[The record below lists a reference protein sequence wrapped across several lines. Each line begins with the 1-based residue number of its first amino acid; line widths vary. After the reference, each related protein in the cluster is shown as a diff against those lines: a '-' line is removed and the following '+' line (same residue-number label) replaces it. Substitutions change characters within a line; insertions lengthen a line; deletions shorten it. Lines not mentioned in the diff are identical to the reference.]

1 MIQSIVHV
9 ALEIR
14 TKLLAVIQTNFTL
27 AEDTCRPEQ
36 DKRWGPGF
44 GRTYRA
50 IKAAYSAAE
59 FVPINFVIDA
69 KQTVDFLHRGIDQ
82 RSAFVIYSI
91 LSRFFHHKICKSNS
105 LPFYLLFLYN
115 LIASFFKKR
124 FCCNGSMGCDGARNR
139 LLQPI
144 ADSGRNAFSLMV
156 GMNKQ
161 TVKVSGAVYIAK
173 ADKNILFNSNDG
185 VMFLKRLVLFIQI
198 HLSGCPYM
206 QLFSGVIFRIYSVY
220 CMIKQFRYFFAIGGA
235 IFSKRHIFSPD
246 IKISAIAQ
254 ASSSTK

>member
-1 MIQSIVHV
+1 MMEYTKNSLTMRCVKVVNEKMLEFKNIV
-9 ALEIR
+9 
-14 TKLLAVIQTNFTL
+14 
-27 AEDTCRPEQ
+27 
-36 DKRWGPGF
+36 
-44 GRTYRA
+44 
-50 IKAAYSAAE
+50 
-59 FVPINFVIDA
+59 VPIKLPAAASF
-69 KQTVDFLHRGIDQ
+69 
-82 RSAFVIYSI
+82 

-115 LIASFFKKR
+115 LIVSFFKKR

-173 ADKNILFNSNDG
+173 ADKNILFNSDDG
-185 VMFLKRLVLFIQI
+185 VMILKRLVPFIQI

-206 QLFSGVIFRIYSVY
+206 
-220 CMIKQFRYFFAIGGA
+220 
-235 IFSKRHIFSPD
+235 
-246 IKISAIAQ
+246 
-254 ASSSTK
+254 